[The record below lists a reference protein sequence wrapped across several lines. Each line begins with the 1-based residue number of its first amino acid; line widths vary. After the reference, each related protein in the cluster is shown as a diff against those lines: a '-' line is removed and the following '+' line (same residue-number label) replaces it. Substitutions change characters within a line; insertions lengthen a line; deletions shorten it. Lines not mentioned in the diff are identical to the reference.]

1 MNYINYIFQIFRDY
15 SSLQWQ
21 GPKLKKKKKIG
32 IWILAIS
39 DPSRVL
45 CMGSEFPFRETTLGH
60 VCISIVMCTIN
71 GITTDSQ
78 TFFLFSEIF
87 IQNM

>member
-15 SSLQWQ
+15 SGLQWQ
-21 GPKLKKKKKIG
+21 GPKLLSVKNSNFKFC

-45 CMGSEFPFRETTLGH
+45 CMGSKFPFHETTVGRAWDSDLDY
-60 VCISIVMCTIN
+60 VRKTI
-71 GITTDSQ
+71 
-78 TFFLFSEIF
+78 
-87 IQNM
+87 

>member
-15 SSLQWQ
+15 SGLQWQ
-21 GPKLKKKKKIG
+21 WPKLLSIKKKKNC

-45 CMGSEFPFRETTLGH
+45 CMGSKFPFRETTLGR
-60 VCISIVMCTIN
+60 VW
-71 GITTDSQ
+71 DSG
-78 TFFLFSEIF
+78 LGYVRKPICKLL
-87 IQNM
+87 

>member
-15 SSLQWQ
+15 SGLQWQ
-21 GPKLKKKKKIG
+21 GPKLLSVKKKKKTAIFEFF

-45 CMGSEFPFRETTLGH
+45 CMGSKSPFHETTLGR
-60 VCISIVMCTIN
+60 VWDSGLDYVRKTICK
-71 GITTDSQ
+71 
-78 TFFLFSEIF
+78 LL
-87 IQNM
+87 